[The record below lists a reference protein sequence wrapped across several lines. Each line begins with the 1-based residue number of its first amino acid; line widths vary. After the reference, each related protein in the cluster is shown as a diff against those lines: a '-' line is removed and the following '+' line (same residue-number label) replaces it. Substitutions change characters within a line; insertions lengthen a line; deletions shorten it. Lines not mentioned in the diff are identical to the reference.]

1 MRKYPFKH
9 KFLKRY
15 SLDFFNQFGYQNTKN
30 KAALTVRFALRQKVR
45 KIAARRKKI
54 HKRKVLS
61 ILRRS
66 RKKNRRAFAVFS
78 VTDRARAKPK
88 KSLSFGGL
96 LLAYRKKVFTYYV
109 PRLSR
114 KALRKYVNRANK
126 RFSLSRLFECR
137 LDALLLRSNFI
148 NTVLEA
154 RDWIYKYQVRV
165 AIPKKREKYSF
176 RICSSPNFWIPP
188 FTPFTL
194 RSPWPRIRMNFLRK
208 ILSVHKFIAYPPS
221 YLTVSYAMFLSFVNR
236 NPRDHDVR
244 LPFGGLLSTAGGLAR
259 YF

>member
-114 KALRKYVNRANK
+114 KALRKYVNRSNK

-154 RDWIYKYQVRV
+154 GIGFISIR
-165 AIPKKREKYSF
+165 SG
-176 RICSSPNFWIPP
+176 SPY
-188 FTPFTL
+188 
-194 RSPWPRIRMNFLRK
+194 PRKGRN
-208 ILSVHKFIAYPPS
+208 ILSEFAPLRISGFP
-221 YLTVSYAMFLSFVNR
+221 L
-236 NPRDHDVR
+236 
-244 LPFGGLLSTAGGLAR
+244 LPLLLCAVLGLE
-259 YF
+259 